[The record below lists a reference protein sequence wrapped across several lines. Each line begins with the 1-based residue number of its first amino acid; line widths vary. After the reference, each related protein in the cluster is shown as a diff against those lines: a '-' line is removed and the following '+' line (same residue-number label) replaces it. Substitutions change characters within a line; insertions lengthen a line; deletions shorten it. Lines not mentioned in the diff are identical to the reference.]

1 VKLRIKKDCET
12 CVGFGILSSLIAIF
26 GVGDILINLPLP
38 TEELLIGIIAV
49 VIAGSMG
56 GLLLNGSF
64 EISAVA

>member
-1 VKLRIKKDCET
+1 
-12 CVGFGILSSLIAIF
+12 VGFGILSSLIAIF